1 MASQP
6 DAVAAPAVRKS
17 GRSRGLG
24 SWSPASL
31 IFVGPAL
38 VMLAIFLVY
47 PVINTLYLSLYGGLG
62 FDAGRLRFVGLG
74 NYIKL
79 LTTDKA
85 FLNLHFPPAGALFN
99 NVLWLILFV
108 PGVVLIGLVIAVVA
122 ARVRYE
128 AFMKA
133 VVFLPMAIAATAL
146 GVIWRFVYAPER
158 DTGLLNAILGIFNV
172 GPISWLGRPEI
183 VNYALIVV
191 GIWGAAGFATVVL
204 SAALKSISTEI
215 LEAARVDGATEGQIF
230 WRVIVPMLSLPISV
244 VAVTQ
249 VISVIKLF
257 DLIYVMTGGG
267 PGTSSRVVAFTMF
280 QEAFSAGRGGYGA
293 AVAVVML
300 IILLPVIIFNIRR
313 FRTEAVT

>member
-47 PVINTLYLSLYGGLG
+47 PVINTLYLSLFGGLG
-62 FDAGRLRFVGLG
+62 FKADPHRFVGLG

-172 GPISWLGRPEI
+172 GPISWL
-183 VNYALIVV
+183 
-191 GIWGAAGFATVVL
+191 
-204 SAALKSISTEI
+204 
-215 LEAARVDGATEGQIF
+215 
-230 WRVIVPMLSLPISV
+230 
-244 VAVTQ
+244 
-249 VISVIKLF
+249 
-257 DLIYVMTGGG
+257 
-267 PGTSSRVVAFTMF
+267 
-280 QEAFSAGRGGYGA
+280 
-293 AVAVVML
+293 
-300 IILLPVIIFNIRR
+300 
-313 FRTEAVT
+313 